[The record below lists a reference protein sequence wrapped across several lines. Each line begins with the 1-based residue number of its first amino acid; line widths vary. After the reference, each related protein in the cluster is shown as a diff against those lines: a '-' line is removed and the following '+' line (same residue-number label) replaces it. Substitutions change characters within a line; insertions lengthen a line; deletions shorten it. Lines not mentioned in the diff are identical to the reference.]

1 LQPDYLSERAARRV
15 ALDEY
20 LRRDARARTSSYFDT
35 LARVS
40 AAGFFDEYVWH
51 FLRDPARDT
60 TAPAALALDD
70 FEKFR
75 ARELAAHR
83 VETGAHVRAN
93 TVRPLP
99 LAAAP

>member
-1 LQPDYLSERAARRV
+1 LQPDYLSERAARR
-15 ALDEY
+15 ASLEEY
-20 LRRDARARTSSYFDT
+20 LRRDASDRTSAYFDT
-35 LARVS
+35 LARVA
-40 AAGFFDEYVWH
+40 AAGFFDEYVWY

-75 ARELAAHR
+75 ARELASHR
-83 VETGAHVRAN
+83 VETGAHVRVN

-99 LAAAP
+99 LAPAP